1 MNRCHALVSV
11 AALAVLIGAAPAA
24 AEKASDNL
32 RIVWRDA
39 LPNVDPYY
47 NQLRVGLVVAQHYLD
62 TLVYRDPED
71 FKIKP
76 QLAKSWTLLDDRTI
90 AFELRDDVKFHNG
103 DRFTADDVVYTINTV
118 ISPEGKVTLPS
129 NVNWIAKAEKI
140 GEFSLRITYKK
151 PFPAA
156 LEYFALVIPIW
167 PKDYRTKVGPDG
179 YSRAPIGTGPY
190 KIVKINGV
198 AEIQLERNDGYFD
211 GPKGKPKIP
220 KLTIRAVPDA
230 ATELTELLS
239 GHADWIWQ
247 FSSDQFDSISR
258 LPHLQAVRAESM
270 RIGFLGLDAA
280 GRSGAGNPLTKLEVR
295 QAIFHAIDRE
305 TFTRQLVQGGA
316 RALDAPCYPTQFGCD
331 SKAAVKYD
339 FNPAKA
345 KKLLATAG
353 YPEGFRTEIVTFVL
367 PSSWGAAVQS
377 YLRAVGIDA
386 KITQLQVAAAVE
398 KNQKGEAPLYLS
410 NWGSFSVNDVAAIF
424 PFLYGG
430 GADDMARDPEL
441 TKLVQEGGSTS
452 DVQVRRKAYSAVIK
466 RATEQAYTLPMNTYV
481 TTYGFSKE
489 LDFKPHPDELPRFYL
504 ARWK

>member
-1 MNRCHALVSV
+1 MIPRCLIISF
-11 AALAVLIGAAPAA
+11 AALAALVCSAPAR

-39 LPNVDPYY
+39 LRNVDPYY
-47 NQLRVGLVVAQHYLD
+47 SQLRVGLVVAHHYLD

-76 QLAKSWTLLDDRTI
+76 QLAKSWKLLDDTTI
-90 AFELRDDVKFHNG
+90 EFELRDDVKFHNG

-118 ISPEGKVTLPS
+118 ISPESKVTLPS

-140 GEFSLRITYKK
+140 GEFSLRISYKK

-167 PKDYRTKVGPDG
+167 PKDYRTQVGPDG

-211 GPKGKPKIP
+211 GPKGKPKIS
-220 KLTIRAVPDA
+220 KLTIRAVPDTT
-230 ATELTELLS
+230 TELTELLS

-247 FSSDQFDSISR
+247 FNADQFDSIAR
-258 LPHLQAVRAESM
+258 QPHLQAVRAESM

-295 QAIFHAIDRE
+295 QALFHAIDRE

-316 RALDAPCYPTQFGCD
+316 RVLDAPCYPTQFGCARN
-331 SKAAVKYD
+331 AAVKYD
-339 FNPAKA
+339 YNPAKA
-345 KKLLATAG
+345 RELLTKAG
-353 YPEGFRTEIVTFVL
+353 YPEGFRTEIVSYVL
-367 PSSWGAAVQS
+367 PPWEAAVQS
-377 YLRAVGIDA
+377 YLREVGIDA
-386 KITQLQVAAAVE
+386 RITHLQVAAAVE
-398 KNQKGEAPLYLS
+398 KTHKGEAPLYFAS
-410 NWGSFSVNDVAAIF
+410 WGSFSVNDAAAVL
-424 PFLYGG
+424 PFFYGG

-441 TKLVQEGGSTS
+441 TRLVREGGSTS
-452 DVQVRRKAYSAVIK
+452 DSQVRLKAYSAVIN
-466 RATEQAYTLPMNTYV
+466 RATEQAYTLPMNTLV

-489 LDFKPHPDELPRFYL
+489 LDFKPYPDELPRFYL
-504 ARWK
+504 ASWK